1 MGTRSKH
8 THAQLQDA
16 VCMCLA
22 RHACFYRLSCVSND
36 TASLD
41 SQMDIEV
48 KGSKPTVTVSWD
60 QKSGEEKENG
70 NGESDISLD
79 DEVSS
84 AEDIPSES
92 TETNVNQKI
101 QESAGTANM
110 ITQMCHK
117 CEIQSSVSD
126 RASSLES
133 EEDTVMEENESSP
146 TETVTLEK
154 KNDEE
159 ESKDIQKKT
168 KRENGKR
175 KATSTDETSPSKK
188 TKLINDGYCLY
199 VGNLDNS
206 KNFKDVRESLA
217 NYFMSRSLLVQ
228 DIRLDR
234 SKKHAYIDL
243 ASEMDL
249 TKGLTLNGEMLLDK
263 PMRIAKAKI
272 KSEEKVKVKVKV
284 KASAEERKAARDA
297 RCLFLKNVPLN
308 ATKQDIMKIF
318 RKAAGV
324 RFPGESETA
333 NKGIAFVEFKNK
345 TIAKKVQQK
354 KRVARI
360 RDQVLIVDRV
370 GEANKPK
377 EAPANED
384 NKNKTKAPAEVPP
397 NNTLFVSN
405 LSYNVKEGNLNNV
418 FKKAVSIKMPQNQG
432 KSKGYAFVEF
442 ANVEDAEKA
451 LQASQKLKIRKR
463 EVKIQFYE
471 KREKTE
477 SVTVLSDTLIVRG
490 LAEKTTAE
498 TLNTAFEGSLSARV
512 CTDKETGVSKGFGFV
527 EFGNAENCKAVKE
540 AMQDCEIDGSKVT
553 VEYAKPKVEKRNQPA
568 GQRAARGGVKG
579 GRGGSRGGFRGRGA
593 GRPQKLGH

>member
-1 MGTRSKH
+1 MAKADVASCQKK
-8 THAQLQDA
+8 QDKEDS
-16 VCMCLA
+16 V
-22 RHACFYRLSCVSND
+22 NTEGQTE
-36 TASLD
+36 TASSSEQTKDAPVESTEMKLEEENQDEQD

-60 QKSGEEKENG
+60 QKSEEEKENG
-70 NGESDISLD
+70 SGESDISLD
-79 DEVSS
+79 EEVSS

-92 TETNVNQKI
+92 TETNVNQEI
-101 QESAGTANM
+101 QESA
-110 ITQMCHK
+110 
-117 CEIQSSVSD
+117 
-126 RASSLES
+126 ES
-133 EEDTVMEENESSP
+133 EEDTVTGENESTP

-154 KNDEE
+154 KNDEG

-217 NYFMSRSLLVQ
+217 NYFMTRSFLVQ

-272 KSEEKVKVKVKV
+272 KSEENVKVKV
-284 KASAEERKAARDA
+284 KASAEEKRAVRDA

-318 RKAAGV
+318 RKAADV
-324 RFPGESETA
+324 RFPGGSETA
-333 NKGIAFVEFKNK
+333 NRGIAFVEFKNK

-405 LSYNVKEGNLNNV
+405 LSYNVKESNLNNV
-418 FKKAVSIKMPQNQG
+418 FKKAVSINMPQNQG

-477 SVTVLSDTLIVRG
+477 SVTALSDTLIVRG

-498 TLNTAFEGSLSARV
+498 TLKTAFEGSLSARV
-512 CTDKETGVSKGFGFV
+512 CMDKETGISKGFGFV

-553 VEYAKPKVEKRNQPA
+553 VEYAKPKVEKKNQPA
-568 GQRAARGGVKG
+568 GQRAARGGVKDKG
-579 GRGGSRGGFRGRGA
+579 GRGGSRGGFRGRGT

>member
-1 MGTRSKH
+1 MAKADVASCQKK
-8 THAQLQDA
+8 QDKEDS
-16 VCMCLA
+16 V
-22 RHACFYRLSCVSND
+22 NTEGQTE
-36 TASLD
+36 TASSSEQTKDAPVESTEMKLEEENQDEQD

-60 QKSGEEKENG
+60 QKSEEEKENG
-70 NGESDISLD
+70 SGESDISLD
-79 DEVSS
+79 EEVSS

-92 TETNVNQKI
+92 TETNVNQEI
-101 QESAGTANM
+101 QESA
-110 ITQMCHK
+110 
-117 CEIQSSVSD
+117 
-126 RASSLES
+126 
-133 EEDTVMEENESSP
+133 
-146 TETVTLEK
+146 
-154 KNDEE
+154 
-159 ESKDIQKKT
+159 
-168 KRENGKR
+168 ENGKR

-217 NYFMSRSLLVQ
+217 NYFMTRSFLVQ

-272 KSEEKVKVKVKV
+272 KSEENVKVKV
-284 KASAEERKAARDA
+284 KASAEEKRAVRDA

-318 RKAAGV
+318 RKAADV
-324 RFPGESETA
+324 RFPGGSETA
-333 NKGIAFVEFKNK
+333 NRGIAFVEFKNK

-405 LSYNVKEGNLNNV
+405 LSYNVKESNLNNV
-418 FKKAVSIKMPQNQG
+418 FKKAVSINMPQNQG

-477 SVTVLSDTLIVRG
+477 SVTALSDTLIVRG

-498 TLNTAFEGSLSARV
+498 TLKTAFEGSLSARV
-512 CTDKETGVSKGFGFV
+512 CMDKETGISKGFGFV

-553 VEYAKPKVEKRNQPA
+553 VEYAKPKVEKKNQPA
-568 GQRAARGGVKG
+568 GQRAARGGVKDKG
-579 GRGGSRGGFRGRGA
+579 GRGGSRGGFRGRGT